1 MAGRRD
7 DGQLGMLRARGQLLE
22 QQIRELRSLLADGAK
37 RVHRAEQALRTIRAR
52 IARLRSDPGRSRP

>member
-7 DGQLGMLRARGQLLE
+7 DGQLGMLRARGRLLE

-37 RVHRAEQALRTIRAR
+37 RVHRAEQALSTIRAR
-52 IARLRSDPGRSRP
+52 IARLRSEADRSRS